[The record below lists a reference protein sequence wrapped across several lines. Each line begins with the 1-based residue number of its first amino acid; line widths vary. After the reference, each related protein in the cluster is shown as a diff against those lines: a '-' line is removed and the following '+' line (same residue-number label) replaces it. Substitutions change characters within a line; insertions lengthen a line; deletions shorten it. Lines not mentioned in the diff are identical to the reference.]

1 MTFREK
7 LEKEY
12 PDMNIGVIIA
22 NNCPCDYAYERETPC
37 CPIDIGQDCSD
48 CWNREIPEVNGA
60 ACTSSDMDPW
70 NPSDPSKSVTSDHTM
85 LGTENMRIHTETV
98 PASQIIGHS
107 DCPHI
112 LDSGNRR
119 QFESGAVRDIQEGK
133 GRCDLMALD
142 VVCQYYY
149 DIGLD
154 IAFSIFELFEHFK
167 TSGNPVHLLEI
178 LKYFCEDRWNKDCN
192 TMFLEVSKH
201 FEEGAK
207 KYGENNWQKGIP
219 VHCYIDSAV
228 RHYLKFLRGDQDE
241 PHDRAF
247 AWNIMCAIWTCEHK
261 PELNEYARTPDP
273 KADIPKRDYDP
284 VSRAYD
290 IAKKVYCDGNQSNV
304 AYALEEIVGYLGE
317 ALDG

>member
-7 LEKEY
+7 LEKEH
-12 PDMNIGVIIA
+12 PDVNIEMAIVS
-22 NNCPCDYAYERETPC
+22 NCPCDYGYERYMPR
-37 CPIDIGQDCSD
+37 CPMDIEHSCFD
-48 CWNREIPEVNGA
+48 CWEREIPKVDDATMEAVIE
-60 ACTSSDMDPW
+60 DLK
-70 NPSDPSKSVTSDHTM
+70 NPIMTDIPEEIIDKFNSV
-85 LGTENMRIHTETV
+85 GNQYPV
-98 PASQIIGHS
+98 ASE
-107 DCPHI
+107 DTCKI

-119 QFESGAVRDIQEGK
+119 QFASGAVRDIQEGK

-142 VVCQYYY
+142 VVCQYYR
-149 DIGLD
+149 DVGLD

-167 TSGNPVHLLEI
+167 TSGDPVHLLEI

-241 PHDRAF
+241 PHDKAF
-247 AWNIMCAIWTCEHK
+247 CWNIMCAIWTCEHK
-261 PELNEYARTPDP
+261 PELNEYARSPDP
-273 KADIPKRDYDP
+273 KADVLEAKTQNLKDAMELERQR
-284 VSRAYD
+284 VLAEKAYD
-290 IAKKVYCDGNQSNV
+290 
-304 AYALEEIVGYLGE
+304 ALVKERDIDAAIGYLGE

>member
-48 CWNREIPEVNGA
+48 CWNREIPEVDDATMEAVIKDLKTPIMTNIPEEVIDKFNSVG
-60 ACTSSDMDPW
+60 
-70 NPSDPSKSVTSDHTM
+70 NPYPV
-85 LGTENMRIHTETV
+85 
-98 PASQIIGHS
+98 ASE
-107 DCPHI
+107 DTRKI

-119 QFESGAVRDIQEGK
+119 EFASGAVRDIQEGK

-228 RHYLKFLRGDQDE
+228 RHYLKFLRGDNDE
-241 PHDRAF
+241 PHDRAVV
-247 AWNIMCAIWTCEHK
+247 WNLMCAIWTCKHK
-261 PELNEYARTPDP
+261 PELNEYE
-273 KADIPKRDYDP
+273 
-284 VSRAYD
+284 
-290 IAKKVYCDGNQSNV
+290 AKETHNG
-304 AYALEEIVGYLGE
+304 
-317 ALDG
+317 

>member
-48 CWNREIPEVNGA
+48 CWNREIPEVDDATMEAVVEDLKTPIMTDIPEEIIDKFNAVGTTYPI
-60 ACTSSDMDPW
+60 TSEDTR
-70 NPSDPSKSVTSDHTM
+70 K
-85 LGTENMRIHTETV
+85 
-98 PASQIIGHS
+98 
-107 DCPHI
+107 I

-228 RHYLKFLRGDQDE
+228 RHYLKFLRGDNDE
-241 PHDRAF
+241 PHDRAVV
-247 AWNIMCAIWTCEHK
+247 WNLMCAIWTCKHK
-261 PELNEYARTPDP
+261 PELNEYTRTPDP

-284 VSRAYD
+284 VSKAYD
-290 IAKKVYCDGNQSNV
+290 IAKKIYCDGDQSNV
-304 AYALEEIVGYLGE
+304 AYALEKIVGYLGE
-317 ALDG
+317 ALNG

>member
-48 CWNREIPEVNGA
+48 CWEREIPEVDDATMEAVVKDLKN
-60 ACTSSDMDPW
+60 
-70 NPSDPSKSVTSDHTM
+70 SVTDIPEEVIDKFNSV
-85 LGTENMRIHTETV
+85 GNQYPI
-98 PASQIIGHS
+98 ASE
-107 DCPHI
+107 DTRKI

-119 QFESGAVRDIQEGK
+119 QFASGAVRDIQEGK
-133 GRCDLMALD
+133 GRCDLMSLD

-247 AWNIMCAIWTCEHK
+247 CWNIMCAIWTCKHK
-261 PELNEYARTPDP
+261 PELNEYSRTRDP

-290 IAKKVYCDGNQSNV
+290 IAKKVYCDGDQSNV